1 MSKTAYTKGV
11 VIIKCDG
18 CKSLHLMA
26 DHLGWFDTT
35 KKAQG
40 TIEEIMAAKGETV
53 TRVKFNPSDIQT
65 NGSGDKAAI
74 DELFESATP
83 EVMKEIEDGLL
94 EWLPKNEEALLSAP
108 ESLNTSSSSA

>member
-1 MSKTAYTKGV
+1 
-11 VIIKCDG
+11 
-18 CKSLHLMA
+18 MA

-53 TRVKFNPSDIQT
+53 TRIKFNPSYIQT
-65 NGSGDKAAI
+65 NGREDKAAI

-94 EWLPKNEEALLSAP
+94 EWLPKNEEDLLSTP
-108 ESLNTSSSSA
+108 LSSNSSSASS

>member
-1 MSKTAYTKGV
+1 
-11 VIIKCDG
+11 
-18 CKSLHLMA
+18 MA